1 MKVSEIMTRTVIT
14 VAPQTPIREAASL
27 MVDHGVS
34 GLPVVD
40 EQGRLVL
47 RLLMSTFFSQTSRKS

>member
-14 VAPQTPIREAASL
+14 VAPRTPIREAASL

-47 RLLMSTFFSQTSRKS
+47 RLLMSTFF